1 MNEWLHALQRASERG
16 RDAILVMIAAGKG
29 STPRDAGVK
38 MVVDHDGVAGTIGG
52 GELEFQAIGIARDML
67 GATNERRVQ
76 RFALGHDLGQV
87 CGGAANVFF
96 ERVAPQA
103 DWVQALA
110 RWHEAGD
117 GCVIVTPADDT
128 LSGRMVVSAT
138 GSFGVLDNAVLE
150 QKAIDAARAM
160 LAERARPAELAR
172 LDRDYRVLLDPVR
185 PTDMRV
191 VLFGAG
197 HVGQALARVLGV
209 VSCEVTWVDSR
220 PDQFPA
226 EVPGNVRAVLSDQ
239 PGAIIA
245 ATPAGSYF
253 ITMTH
258 SHALDFEVIERVLAR
273 DDFAFCGMIGSS
285 TKRRS
290 FEQGCAKK
298 GLDPARLARLT
309 CPVGI
314 AGLSSKEPGT
324 IAVAIA
330 AQLLAE
336 RERRAAIENVR
347 TPVAA

>member
-16 RDAILVMIAAGKG
+16 LEAILVMIAAGKG

-38 MVVDHDGVAGTIGG
+38 MVVERDGVAGTIGG

-67 GATNERRVQ
+67 GAAGDRRVQ

-96 ERVAPQA
+96 ERVMPDAG
-103 DWVQALA
+103 WVQTLA
-110 RWHEAGD
+110 RWHEAGE
-117 GCVIVTPADDT
+117 GCVIVTPADDA
-128 LSGRMVVSAT
+128 LNGRLIVSGGKHF
-138 GSFGVLDNAVLE
+138 GSLGEAEIDG
-150 QKAIDAARAM
+150 KALAAARAV
-160 LAERARPAELAR
+160 LGERARPAALAK
-172 LDRDYRVLLDPVR
+172 LDDGRSVLLDPVH

-191 VLFGAG
+191 MLFGAG
-197 HVGQALARVLGV
+197 HVGRALARVLGV

-220 PDQFPA
+220 RSEFPA
-226 EVPGNVRAVLSDQ
+226 EVPGNVRAVVSDR
-239 PGAIIA
+239 
-245 ATPAGSYF
+245 PADLIDQAPPGSYF

-258 SHALDFEVIERVLAR
+258 SHALDFEIIEGVLQR
-273 DDFAFCGMIGSS
+273 GDFVFCGMIGSA

-290 FEQGCAKK
+290 FERGYEKK
-298 GLDPARLARLT
+298 GLDRTMLARLT

-314 AGLSSKEPGT
+314 DGLASKEPGT

-336 RERRAAIENVR
+336 RERRAAAQPGK